1 MPASDDLYEILQV
14 HPSAHPE
21 VIQAAYRR
29 LAQLYHP
36 DRNPSPDA
44 AERMAAI
51 NHAYDVLGD
60 TQKRA
65 AYDQERN
72 EGGSNRTDRGPYQ
85 EVVRAKSFE
94 LVNDVGALRARLAV
108 DDDGE
113 PQLTMLDKNGNYRL
127 ALFQSDDG
135 TSGLV
140 LLDQNGKHRL
150 RLGTSDTGSPYIDIS
165 DGNNDTRLWLG
176 EADDGGPMLF
186 MADRNGNRRFE
197 LILSRRGSPHW
208 TMRDANGDPKIWAVI
223 EDGGKLELGKE
234 SWW

>member
-1 MPASDDLYEILQV
+1 MPEPDDLYEILQV

-29 LAQLYHP
+29 LAQIYHP

-44 AERMAAI
+44 AERMAEI
-51 NHAYDVLGD
+51 NRAWDVLRD
-60 TQKRA
+60 PARRA
-65 AYDQERN
+65 AYDRERS
-72 EGGSNRTDRGPYQ
+72 GDGSNRTDSGPYQ
-85 EVVRAKSFE
+85 DVVRAKSFE
-94 LVNDVGALRARLAV
+94 LVNDAGALRARLTV

-127 ALFQSDDG
+127 ALFQEDDG
-135 TSGLV
+135 TPGLV

-150 RLGTSDTGSPYIDIS
+150 RLGTSDSGSPYLDIN
-165 DGNNDTRLWLG
+165 DRNNNTRLWLG
-176 EADDGGPMLF
+176 ESDEGTPMLY
-186 MADRNGNRRFE
+186 MADRNGGRRFE
-197 LILSRRGSPHW
+197 LLLSTQGSPHW

-223 EDGGKLELGKE
+223 EDDGKLELGKD